1 MSFISINRWD
11 EYQHYKERSAPWIK
25 LYRDMLDSQ
34 MWVMSS
40 DASKLLAICLM
51 LMALRNDNKIPA
63 DPEYIK
69 RFGNLE
75 FLPDFSELIKHGF
88 IDFIS
93 ENGECMPPASAM
105 LATCPPE
112 REQRRIEREQSRSE
126 GDKKQ
131 SKSRAETEP
140 KSIAPTALLASLGV
154 SESVA
159 SDWIVLRKAKR
170 LPVTQT
176 VLDGIGREAALAG
189 LSLQDALRISCERG
203 WAGFKAAWLNTQGVG
218 NGKSSVFEQ
227 TMDAGARAKA
237 RIFGGAEHE

>member
-1 MSFISINRWD
+1 MSFISINRWG
-11 EYQHYKERSAPWIK
+11 EYQHYKDRSAPWIK

-51 LMALRNDNKIPA
+51 LLALRNDNKIPA

-69 RFGNLE
+69 RFGSLE

-88 IDFIS
+88 IGFINES
-93 ENGECMPPASAM
+93 GELLPPASAM

-112 REQRRIEREQSRSE
+112 REQSRSE

-131 SKSRAETEP
+131 IKSRAETEQKS

-203 WAGFKAAWLNTQGVG
+203 WAGFKAAWLNTQGTAS
-218 NGKSSVFEQ
+218 GKNSVFEQ

-237 RIFGGAEHE
+237 RIFGGAEHEAN